1 MMIFL
6 GGLLVRAVK
15 WVKLFFLEIKR
26 LGTLALLVTFKHLS
40 VIMKVFIV
48 ALTLKNKIRALDKR

>member
-6 GGLLVRAVK
+6 EGLLVRAVK

-26 LGTLALLVTFKHLS
+26 LGTLTLLVTSKHLS

-48 ALTLKNKIRALDKR
+48 ALTLKNKIRALDQR